1 MPYSLNLPDAFNAA
15 DYFVDRNVREG
26 RGEKAAVLCEDRLL
40 TYAGM
45 QDGMNRFGN
54 ALKSLGVRMEERVSL
69 LLLDTEVYPQAF
81 FGAIKI
87 GAVPVCLNTMN
98 RSQDFRFY
106 LNDSRTRVLVVDA
119 PLLELIEPIRNELP
133 FLEHVIVVPL
143 RQGYGGQVPCC
154 SGEPPVNGM
163 RPGDLDFDTLL
174 AAQSDR
180 LDAAPTCRDDA
191 CFWLYSSGSTGS
203 PKGTVHL
210 QHDMVYSASTYGM
223 NVLEIK
229 EDDVFFSAA
238 KLFFAYGLG
247 NGIYFPFHVGAT
259 AVYLPHRPTPEQVY
273 ATVRRHRP
281 TLYFGVP
288 TLYGQML
295 EQDGQMAGVRLCVSA
310 GEALPPSYLH
320 RWKARFQLDILDGI
334 GSTEMAHIFVSNRPG
349 EIAAGSSG
357 KVVPGYEA
365 RIVDEEMRDVA
376 GGEIGTLL
384 VKGDSA
390 AAFYWNKHKK
400 TTETMMGPWVNT
412 GDKYYCDEKG
422 YFYCAGRSDD
432 MLKVG
437 GIWVSPNEVESCLI
451 EHPDVLECAV
461 IGASDEDDLVKP
473 MAFVVLAASKEPSE
487 KVESELKEFVKSS
500 LALYKYPRWIRFM
513 DELPKTATGKI
524 KRFELRDMLQQQK
537 AA

>member
-15 DYFVDRNVREG
+15 DHFVDRNVREG
-26 RGEKAAVLCEDRLL
+26 RGEKVAVLCEDRSF
-40 TYAGM
+40 TYADI
-45 QDGMNRFGN
+45 QAGMNRFGN

-81 FGAIKI
+81 FGAIKA

-98 RSQDFRFY
+98 RTQDFQFY
-106 LNDSRTRVLVVDA
+106 LNDSRSRVLVVDA
-119 PLLELIEPIRNELP
+119 PLLEQIEPIRGSLP
-133 FLEHVIVVPL
+133 FLEHVIVVGQ
-143 RQGYGGQVPCC
+143 RQGGGQHTPHAASSAVQTL
-154 SGEPPVNGM
+154 
-163 RPGDLDFDTLL
+163 RPADLDFDELL
-174 AAQSDR
+174 AAHSDR
-180 LDAAPTCRDDA
+180 LDTAPTCRDDA

-210 QHDMVYSASTYGM
+210 QHDMVYAASTYGIK
-223 NVLEIK
+223 VLDIR

-259 AVYLPHRPTPEQVY
+259 AVYLPQRPTPEQVY

-281 TLYFGVP
+281 TLFFGVP

-295 EQDGQMAGVRLCVSA
+295 EQEGTMPGVRLCVSA
-310 GEALPPSYLH
+310 GEALPPAYLH

-349 EIAAGSSG
+349 EITPGSSG

-365 RIVDEEMRDVA
+365 RIVDESMHDVSP
-376 GGEIGTLL
+376 GEIGTLL

-390 AAFYWNKHKK
+390 AAYYWNKHGK
-400 TTETMMGPWVNT
+400 TSETMMGQWLNT
-412 GDKYYCDEKG
+412 GDKYYCDHQG
-422 YFYCAGRSDD
+422 YFFCAGRSDD

-437 GIWVSPNEVESCLI
+437 GIWVSPNEVEACLI

-461 IGASDEDDLVKP
+461 IGACDEDDLVKP
-473 MAFVVLAASKEPSE
+473 MAFVVLGPAKEPSE
-487 KVESELKEFVKSS
+487 QVETELKEFVKSS

-524 KRFELRDMLQQQK
+524 KRFELRNLLQQQQ